1 MQVMEPLEPLEP
13 LIAMIALIAVQSN
26 GSYVLPVILQMND
39 IMRISDSNGEYIF
52 NIELK

>member
-13 LIAMIALIAVQSN
+13 LIALIAVQSN